1 MANLDAPNGF
11 SPVRHLTGGTVRYT
25 GGYTIDSAEASSIF
39 LGDAVILHAT
49 PDGGGFGNN
58 IDVAA
63 AGGTILGI
71 FAGCQYTAANGDVVW
86 AKQWVGGTA
95 TLGGAPAEAFV
106 YTDTNIVYSVQVDGS
121 IADTDITQFADLV
134 AGAGNASTGVSGFE
148 LSATT
153 ATTIA
158 QFQIL
163 GIASAPDGIYPADI
177 ASANPRVEV
186 QVAESLFKAWTGA
199 IT

>member
-1 MANLDAPNGF
+1 MPNLDAPNGF
-11 SPVRHLTGGTVRYT
+11 VPVRHLNGGTVRYT
-25 GGYTIDSAEASSIF
+25 GGYTIDSGEASDIF

-49 PDGGGFGNN
+49 PAGDGNN

-63 AGGTILGI
+63 AGGEIIGI

-95 TLGGAPAEAFV
+95 TLGAAPAEAFV
-106 YTDTNIVYSVQVDGS
+106 YTDPQIVFSVQVDGT
-121 IADTDITQFADLV
+121 IVAADIGNFADLV
-134 AGAGNASTGVSGFE
+134 AGAGNALNGISGFE

-153 ATTIA
+153 AGTIA

-163 GIASAPDGIYPADI
+163 ALADAPDGIFPADI
-177 ASANPRVEV
+177 SAANPRVEV
-186 QVAESLFKAWTGA
+186 QIAESPYRAWPGA
-199 IT
+199 VS

>member
-11 SPVRHLTGGTVRYT
+11 TPVRHLNGGTVRYA

-49 PDGGGFGNN
+49 PSGNGNN

-63 AGGTILGI
+63 AGGELIGV

-86 AKQWVGGTA
+86 AKQWVGGTV
-95 TLGGAPAEAFV
+95 TLGSVAAEAFV
-106 YTDTNIVYSVQVDGS
+106 YVDPQIVFSVQVDGT
-121 IADTDITQFADLV
+121 IADTDIGNFADLV

-153 ATTIA
+153 AGTIA

-163 GIASAPDGIYPADI
+163 GLSSAPDGIFTADI
-177 ASANPRVEV
+177 ATANPRVDV
-186 QVAESLFKAWTGA
+186 QIAESPYRAWPGA
-199 IT
+199 VS

>member
-11 SPVRHLTGGTVRYT
+11 SPVRHRNGGTVRFT
-25 GGYTIDSAEASSIF
+25 GGYTIASAEASSIF
-39 LGDAVILHAT
+39 LGDAVIAHAT
-49 PDGGGFGNN
+49 PAGDGNN
-58 IDVAA
+58 IDVSGV
-63 AGGTILGI
+63 GGTLIGI

-86 AKQWVGGTA
+86 AKEWTGGTV
-95 TLGGAPAEAFV
+95 TLGSVAAEAFV
-106 YTDTNIVYSVQVDGS
+106 YVDPEIVFSVQMDGT
-121 IADTDITQFADLV
+121 IANTDIGQFADLT
-134 AGAGNASTGVSGFE
+134 AGAGNVATGVSGFE

-163 GIASAPDGIYPADI
+163 GLSSAPEGIYTADI
-177 ASANPRVEV
+177 ATANPRVDV
-186 QVAESLFKAWTGA
+186 IIAEHLYRAWTGA

>member
-11 SPVRHLTGGTVRYT
+11 SPVRHQNGGTVRYS

-49 PDGGGFGNN
+49 PAGDGNN

-63 AGGTILGI
+63 AGGGVIGI

-95 TLGGAPAEAFV
+95 TLGGVPAEAFV
-106 YTDTNIVYSVQVDGS
+106 YTDRLIVFSVQQDGAFAA
-121 IADTDITQFADLV
+121 ADIGEFADLV
-134 AGAGNASTGVSGFE
+134 AGAGNAATGVSGFT
-148 LSATT
+148 LGTPGAG
-153 ATTIA
+153 IA
-158 QFQIL
+158 QFQVIGL
-163 GIASAPDGIYPADI
+163 GTAPDGIFPADA
-177 ASANPRVEV
+177 ASDNARVEV
-186 QVAESLFKAWTGA
+186 VMVENAFVAPPTAT
-199 IT
+199 

>member
-11 SPVRHLTGGTVRYT
+11 NPVRHLNGGTVRYS

-39 LGDAVILHAT
+39 LGDVVILHAT
-49 PDGGGFGNN
+49 PDGGSFGNN
-58 IDVAA
+58 IDVSGV
-63 AGGTILGI
+63 GGPVLGV
-71 FAGCQYTAANGDVVW
+71 FAGCEYTAANGDVVW
-86 AKQWVGGTA
+86 AKQWVGGTV
-95 TLGGAPAEAFV
+95 TLGSLPAKAFV

-134 AGAGNASTGVSGFE
+134 AGAGNTATGISGFE
-148 LSATT
+148 LNATT

-163 GIASAPDGIYPADI
+163 GFASAPDGIYPADP

-186 QVAESLFKAWTGA
+186 QIAESLFKAWTGA